1 MENSK
6 FLAFLVCFILS
17 ATSSCTTYKKM
28 GIGGGFDETRL
39 GENIWRVNARGNAYA
54 SKDLIANMI
63 MMRSADL
70 AFQNGFSHF
79 AFASGSTSST
89 TGVIYNPGT
98 TYTTGNVNTFG
109 NSATYDATTQTT
121 GSTLTYYS
129 KPKAENTVVMFRGKP
144 KDFNGV
150 AYEASFICR
159 SLGKKLKSECGKI
172 K

>member
-1 MENSK
+1 
-6 FLAFLVCFILS
+6 
-17 ATSSCTTYKKM
+17 M
-28 GIGGGFDETRL
+28 GFAGGFDETRL
-39 GENIWRVNARGNAYA
+39 GENIWRVNSRGNAFA
-54 SKDLIANMI
+54 SKDLIANMV

-79 AFASGSTSST
+79 AFASGSTSSK

-98 TYTTGNVNTFG
+98 TYTTGTINTYG
-109 NSATYDATTQTT
+109 NSATYSGTTNTY
-121 GSTLTYYS
+121 GSSLTYYS
-129 KPKAENTVVMFRGKP
+129 KPRAENTVVMFRAKP

-150 AYEASFICR
+150 VYEASFICR